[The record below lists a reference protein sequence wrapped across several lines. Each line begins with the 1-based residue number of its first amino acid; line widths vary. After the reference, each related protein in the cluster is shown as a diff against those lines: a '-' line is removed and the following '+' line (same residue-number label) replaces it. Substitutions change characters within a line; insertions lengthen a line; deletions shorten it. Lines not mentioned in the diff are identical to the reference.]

1 MQQAAT
7 YGAWQS
13 AAVAHDEITGRL
25 AWREDDDSAWYDAS
39 QLRGDM
45 RRVDKLRAQGDVEA
59 VAVVLH
65 ESLVRH
71 RGSLLDP
78 ALHLSAWSGSKKLVS
93 RYLETCCDALTWLAT
108 VDVPGVPV
116 SERRRRFKR
125 GARNN
130 GRSALMLSGG
140 GTLGWIH
147 LGVVKSLFQNGLLPD
162 VISGASMGAML
173 AAGICTRTDAE
184 LAELVANPESIRLYG
199 LERPGWRTSLDQR
212 ALLDPAVLLETI
224 RHNCGDLTFEEA
236 YQRTGRVLN
245 MSVSPTRRGQRPRL
259 LNHLTAPQLFVAESC
274 LASSAIPLL
283 FPPATLAAKG
293 SDGSRQPFMTGERW
307 VDGSMHEDLPK
318 RRMARLHNINHFIV
332 SQTNPHVLP
341 FLSDPRRRT
350 LASTALGLGGKA
362 ALRQGAQALAGLAQ
376 LTADTPLRAWAGY
389 AQGLVGQD
397 YMGDIDIHPFFQP
410 GLLPK
415 AFTNATSDEFA
426 DYMLL
431 GERAAWPHLERIRLE
446 TMVGRTFARCLALLR
461 TERAA

>member
-1 MQQAAT
+1 M
-7 YGAWQS
+7 
-13 AAVAHDEITGRL
+13 
-25 AWREDDDSAWYDAS
+25 
-39 QLRGDM
+39 
-45 RRVDKLRAQGDVEA
+45 
-59 VAVVLH
+59 
-65 ESLVRH
+65 
-71 RGSLLDP
+71 
-78 ALHLSAWSGSKKLVS
+78 
-93 RYLETCCDALTWLAT
+93 
-108 VDVPGVPV
+108 
-116 SERRRRFKR
+116 
-125 GARNN
+125 
-130 GRSALMLSGG
+130 
-140 GTLGWIH
+140 
-147 LGVVKSLFQNGLLPD
+147 
-162 VISGASMGAML
+162 ISGASMGAML